1 MSKTPFD
8 ASALH
13 ERFDRFDHAR
23 LPERVV
29 NARGAGAHGYF
40 EAYESMAS
48 LTRADFLRAKGRRT
62 PVFVRFSTVS
72 GFRGS
77 TDLARDVR
85 GFAVRFYTQ
94 EGNYDLVGNNMPVFF
109 IQDAMAFPDLIQA
122 AKPDVH
128 NEMPQA
134 ATAQDSYWEFISRMP
149 ESMHMIMWAM
159 SDRAIPRSYRM
170 MEGFGVHTF
179 RLINAAGDARFVK
192 FHWKPRLGLH
202 AVTWDEAVKISGNDP
217 DFHRRDLFDAI
228 EAGDFPEWEFG
239 VQVVEEKDRHA
250 FDFDLLDPTKLIP
263 EEVVP
268 VRRIGKLVL
277 DRNPRNY
284 FAETEQ
290 VAFHP
295 GHVVPGID
303 LSDDPL
309 LQGRVLAYAHAQA
322 SRLGGVDGQS
332 LPINRG
338 SAPARAHP
346 RRHGHGARSD
356 AFLDHFT
363 QARMFLHSQSE
374 PEYNHICHALE
385 FELGKV
391 SASTVRER
399 MLFMLAQVDG
409 DMAASVGKGLGM
421 PVPRKIDGPLNRRAA
436 HGADPKK
443 HQPRPA
449 RDQPASPALSMT
461 NRGKHG
467 IATRKVAVLLA
478 DGYDRADL
486 ATMRQALERGGA
498 WVRIVA
504 PQLGAIPSHHD
515 AVEADFSFRTGDSVL
530 FDAIYIPGGRKS
542 VDALKRHVEIGD
554 FVRDSWR
561 HCKPIAASGAG
572 AELLAHLPGAAAGN
586 SKLRALHGVVIAPG
600 KASEAMAEAFVQA
613 IASGRHWA
621 RETLA

>member
-1 MSKTPFD
+1 MSKPPFD

-13 ERFDRFDHAR
+13 ERFDRFDYAR
-23 LPERVV
+23 LPERLV

-48 LTRADFLRAKGRRT
+48 LTRADFLKAKGKRT
-62 PVFVRFSTVS
+62 PVFVRFSTAS

-85 GFAVRFYTQ
+85 GFAVKFYTA

-122 AKPDVH
+122 AKPSVH

-134 ATAQDSYWEFISRMP
+134 ATAQDAYWEFISRMP

-179 RLINAAGDARFVK
+179 RLINAAGEGRFVK
-192 FHWKPRLGLH
+192 FHWKPTLGLH
-202 AVTWDEAVKISGNDP
+202 AVTWDEAIRISGNDP

-239 VQVVEEKDRHA
+239 VQVVDEKDRHA

-284 FAETEQ
+284 FAETEP

-309 LQGRVLAYAHAQA
+309 LQGRVVAYARAQA
-322 SRLGGVDGQS
+322 SRLGGIDGHS
-332 LPINRG
+332 LPINRC
-338 SAPARAHP
+338 STPVPAQP
-346 RRHGHGARSD
+346 RRYGHGARSD

-374 PEYNHICHALE
+374 AEYNHICHAFE

-391 SASTVRER
+391 NALAVRER
-399 MLFMLAQVDG
+399 MLFLLAQVDT

-421 PVPRKIDGPLNRRAA
+421 PVPRKMDAPLSRRVPD
-436 HGADPKK
+436 GADLKK
-443 HQPRPA
+443 RQPPPA
-449 RDQPASPALSMT
+449 RDLPVSPALSMA
-461 NRGKHG
+461 NGRRHG

-486 ATMRQALERGGA
+486 AILRKALESGGA
-498 WVRIVA
+498 WLKIVA

-542 VDALKRHVEIGD
+542 VDTLKRHAEVDD
-554 FVRDSWR
+554 FIWNSWR
-561 HCKPIAASGAG
+561 HCKAIAASGAG
-572 AELLAHLPGAAAGN
+572 AELLAGLPGATSGKG
-586 SKLRALHGVVIAPG
+586 KLRSAHGVVVTAG
-600 KASEAMAEAFVQA
+600 KASETMAEAFVQA

>member
-1 MSKTPFD
+1 
-8 ASALH
+8 
-13 ERFDRFDHAR
+13 
-23 LPERVV
+23 
-29 NARGAGAHGYF
+29 
-40 EAYESMAS
+40 
-48 LTRADFLRAKGRRT
+48 
-62 PVFVRFSTVS
+62 
-72 GFRGS
+72 
-77 TDLARDVR
+77 
-85 GFAVRFYTQ
+85 
-94 EGNYDLVGNNMPVFF
+94 
-109 IQDAMAFPDLIQA
+109 
-122 AKPDVH
+122 
-128 NEMPQA
+128 
-134 ATAQDSYWEFISRMP
+134 
-149 ESMHMIMWAM
+149 
-159 SDRAIPRSYRM
+159 M

-179 RLINAAGDARFVK
+179 RLVNAAGEGHFVK
-192 FHWKPRLGLH
+192 FHWKPALGLH

-239 VQVVEEKDRHA
+239 VQVVDEKDRHA

-290 VAFHP
+290 VVFHP

-309 LQGRVLAYAHAQA
+309 LQGRVAAYAHAQA
-322 SRLGGVDGQS
+322 SRLGGVDGYD

-338 SAPARAHP
+338 RASATDVAR
-346 RRHGHGARSD
+346 RNGHGTSARSD
-356 AFLDHFT
+356 TFLDHFT

-391 SASTVRER
+391 NSATVRER
-399 MLFMLAQVDG
+399 TLFMLAQVDA

-421 PVPRKIDGPLNRRAA
+421 PVPRKV
-436 HGADPKK
+436 GAPKTD
-443 HQPRPA
+443 HSRPA
-449 RDQPASPALSMT
+449 RDLPVSPALSMA
-461 NRGKHG
+461 NGHPRG

-486 ATMRQALERGGA
+486 ATLRKALESSGA
-498 WVRIVA
+498 WMKIVA

-515 AVEADFSFRTGDSVL
+515 AVEADFSFRTSDSVL

-542 VDALKRHVEIGD
+542 VDALKRHVEVGD
-554 FVRDSWR
+554 FIRDSWR
-561 HCKPIAASGAG
+561 HCKAIAASGAG
-572 AELLAHLPGAAAGN
+572 VELLAGLPGASAANGRMK
-586 SKLRALHGVVIAPG
+586 SVHGVVVAPG
-600 KASEAMAEAFVQA
+600 KASDAMAEAFVQA
-613 IASGRHWA
+613 IASGRHWV